1 METVDWSQN
10 PLGDKSEARGVR
22 VDEDKPVEVKVRQR
36 GQLPASGGATTFIK
50 DLGKKIQGE
59 FKEHL
64 DAKSSEKEH
73 IKAT

>member
-50 DLGKKIQGE
+50 DIGE
-59 FKEHL
+59 
-64 DAKSSEKEH
+64 
-73 IKAT
+73 

>member
-36 GQLPASGGATTFIK
+36 GQLPASP
-50 DLGKKIQGE
+50 
-59 FKEHL
+59 HL
-64 DAKSSEKEH
+64 SKTLENKNLRS
-73 IKAT
+73 I